1 MKINIMDKKSI
12 NFQSLSDSGKI
23 RLLNDM
29 IKEYKD
35 SPKII
40 KVLKEL
46 KSGIEEYIVK
56 NRDRRV

>member
-12 NFQSLSDSGKI
+12 NFQSLSDSEKI

-46 KSGIEEYIVK
+46 KSGIEE
-56 NRDRRV
+56 

>member
-1 MKINIMDKKSI
+1 MDKKSI
-12 NFQSLSDSGKI
+12 NFQSLSDSEKI
-23 RLLNDM
+23 ILLNDM

-46 KSGIEEYIVK
+46 KSGIEE
-56 NRDRRV
+56 